1 MGEYLPTKKSSTI
14 VLSYFFNVNYALNKD
29 LINMNKSILL
39 KNRPSGKPSPEDFE
53 IVEEEQPVAKDGEIL
68 LKTLYVSVDPYLRG
82 RMRDE
87 PSYIE
92 PFKVN
97 EPLESG
103 IIAEV
108 IDSHNPNFSKGE
120 YVTGMLKWKTYQVAT
135 GAGLNKIDRSVAPAT
150 VFLGVLGL
158 TGITAYLGLEKIGK
172 LKAGETLLV
181 SGAAGAVGS
190 VAGQIGKIHGCRVIG
205 IAGSDEK
212 IAHLR
217 DLGFDGGINYKTTE
231 NLKKDIAAHCPN
243 GIDVYFDNVGGEI
256 LDAALANINK
266 YGRVI
271 NCGAISLYNATKM
284 PVGPRPEGILIKNS
298 VLMQGFTV
306 RDYVKD
312 FGPAIKQLSQWLQE
326 DKIKYSETIVD
337 GFENIPRAF
346 LDLFEGKNEGKMIV
360 KV

>member
-1 MGEYLPTKKSSTI
+1 
-14 VLSYFFNVNYALNKD
+14 
-29 LINMNKSILL
+29 MNKSILL
-39 KNRPSGKPSPEDFE
+39 KNRPSGKPSLEDFD
-53 IVEEEQPVAKDGEIL
+53 IVEEKQPVAQNGEIL
-68 LKTLYVSVDPYLRG
+68 LRTLFVSVDPYLRG
-82 RMRDE
+82 RMKDE

-92 PFKVN
+92 PFKIN

-108 IDSHNPNFSKGE
+108 IDSHNPNFSSGD
-120 YVTGMLKWKTYQVAT
+120 YVNGMLKWKKYQVAT
-135 GAGLNKIDRSVAPAT
+135 GAGLNKIDRSVASPS

-172 LKAGETLLV
+172 LKSGETLLV

-190 VAGQIGKIHGCRVIG
+190 VVGQIGKIHGCRVIG

-217 DLGFDGGINYKTTE
+217 ELGFDGGINYKTTE
-231 NLKKDIAAHCPN
+231 NLKKAIAAQCPN

-266 YGRVI
+266 FGRVI
-271 NCGAISLYNATKM
+271 NCGAISLYNATET
-284 PVGPRPEGILIKNS
+284 PLGPRPEGILIKKS

-312 FGPAIKQLSQWLQE
+312 LGPAIIKLSGWLQDE
-326 DKIKYSETIVD
+326 KITYSETIIE
-337 GFENIPRAF
+337 GFENIPKAF